1 MHVLCNRLD
10 RAFAAYQQEFEEK
23 AVQVL
28 RSGFYVLGK
37 ELQLFEQEFAQFVG
51 ARHCIGVGNGLS
63 ALNMAIYLLGIGK
76 EDEVIVPANT
86 YIASVLSVTLNGA
99 TPVFVEPDAYYNID
113 ADLIEEAITKRTKA
127 ILAVHL
133 YGQAANMAKIMDI
146 AGRYNL
152 RVVEDCA
159 QSHGA
164 AFKGRQT
171 GTFGDVGCFSFY
183 PTKNLGAFGDG
194 GALVTDDA
202 DLAEQAR
209 MFRNYGSKK
218 KYHNEIMGVNSRLD
232 ELQAGLLRV
241 KLCHYSEFLEERKQL
256 AAYYEANIKNPAFLL
271 PKVREGAETV
281 WHQYVV
287 RVKSRDEVQQNLKS
301 RNIDTMIHYPIPPY
315 LAESMQYL
323 NIPET
328 RYPLAGQYAREV
340 LSLPFY
346 NGMAEEEQEYVVE
359 NINKLSLRRH

>member
-23 AVQVL
+23 ATQVL

-37 ELQLFEQEFAQFVG
+37 ELQAFEQEFAQFLG
-51 ARHCIGVGNGLS
+51 ARYCVGVGNGLS

-76 EDEVIVPANT
+76 GDEVIVPANT
-86 YIASVLSVTLNGA
+86 YIASVLGVTLNGA
-99 TPVFVEPDAYYNID
+99 APVFVEPDVYYNID
-113 ADLIEEAITKRTKA
+113 ADLIEEAITDKTKA

-133 YGQAANMAKIMDI
+133 YGQAANMEKIMEI
-146 AGRYNL
+146 AGKYNL
-152 RVVEDCA
+152 KVVEDCA

-164 AFKGRQT
+164 AFKGQQT

-241 KLCHYSEFLEERKQL
+241 KLSHYSEFLEERIKL
-256 AAYYEANIKNPAFLL
+256 ASFYEANIRNSAFLL
-271 PKVREGAETV
+271 PKVREGSETV

-287 RVKSRDEVQQNLKS
+287 RVKSRDEVQRKLKCKE
-301 RNIDTMIHYPIPPY
+301 IDTMIHYPIPPY
-315 LAESMQYL
+315 LAESMRYL
-323 NIPET
+323 NIPDT
-328 RYPLAGQYAREV
+328 RYPLASQYAQEV

-346 NGMAEEEQEYVVE
+346 NGMTKEEQEYVVE
-359 NINKLSLRRH
+359 SINGF